1 MCNRSLGWLAVPAF
15 VAALMLAG
23 CSSGPKLDDQARQ
36 RLLQIHTELG
46 VAYLQRNQLDIAQQ
60 ELEKAMAI
68 DSGDVN
74 ANNAMALLQSRLKR
88 YEDADKYFRRA
99 VSARPGS
106 PEAHNNYGVFLCEQG
121 RIDAAEKQF
130 KLAVAD
136 PLYKTPD
143 LANLNA
149 GLCLMKK
156 PVPQEAAVYFK
167 AALEA
172 NPKLAPA
179 LMQMAKIS
187 FDSGNTLSAR
197 GYMQRYFEVAPDSPE
212 SLWLAVVIER
222 ALGTNKD
229 LQASYTLRL
238 TGKYPESPEAKRVKQ
253 LRSSGR

>member
-1 MCNRSLGWLAVPAF
+1 MRNRRAGRLAAPAF
-15 VAALMLAG
+15 FVALMLTG
-23 CSSGPKLDDQARQ
+23 CGGGSSLDDNAHQ

-60 ELEKAMAI
+60 ELEKALAI
-68 DSGDVN
+68 DSDDVN

-88 YEDADKYFRRA
+88 YDDADKYFRRA
-99 VSARPGS
+99 VSARPRN

-121 RIDAAEKQF
+121 RIDVAEEQF
-130 KLAVAD
+130 KRAVAD

-156 PVPQEAAVYFK
+156 PVPQAAAVYFK

-172 NPKLAPA
+172 NPRLAPA
-179 LMQMAKIS
+179 LMEMAKIS

-197 GYMQRYFEVAPDSPE
+197 GYMQRYFEAAPDSPE
-212 SLWLAVVIER
+212 SLWLAVMIER

-229 LQASYTLRL
+229 LQASYALRL
-238 TGKYPESPEAKRVKQ
+238 TGKYPESPEAKRLKQ
-253 LRSSGR
+253 LRSNGR

>member
-1 MCNRSLGWLAVPAF
+1 MHNRSVGRLAGPAF
-15 VAALMLAG
+15 GVALILAG
-23 CSSGPKLDDQARQ
+23 CSGGPKLDDEARQ

-60 ELEKAMAI
+60 ELEKALEI
-68 DSGDVN
+68 NSDDVN

-88 YEDADKYFRRA
+88 YDDADKYFRRA

-121 RIDAAEKQF
+121 RINAAEEQF
-130 KLAVAD
+130 KLALAD

-156 PVPQEAAVYFK
+156 PVPQAAAVYFK

-172 NPKLAPA
+172 NPKLSPA

-197 GYMQRYFEVAPDSPE
+197 GYMQRYFDVAPDSPE
-212 SLWLAVVIER
+212 SLWLAVMIER

-229 LQASYTLRL
+229 LQASYALRL
-238 TGKYPESPEAKRVKQ
+238 TGKYPESPEAKRLKQ

>member
-1 MCNRSLGWLAVPAF
+1 MRNLSLGWLAPALG
-15 VAALMLAG
+15 AALMLVG
-23 CSSGPKLDDQARQ
+23 CSSGPDLDDNARR

-46 VAYLQRNQLDIAQQ
+46 VAYLQRNQPEIAQR
-60 ELEKAMAI
+60 ELEKALAI
-68 DSGDVN
+68 DSDDVN

-88 YEDADKYFRRA
+88 YDDADKYFRRA
-99 VSARPGS
+99 VSARPPN

-121 RIDAAEKQF
+121 RIDAAEEQF
-130 KLAVAD
+130 KRALAD

-156 PVPQEAAVYFK
+156 PVPQAAAAYFK

-212 SLWLAVVIER
+212 SLWLAVTIEQ

-229 LQASYTLRL
+229 LQASYALRL
-238 TGKYPESPEAKRVKQ
+238 SGKYPESPEAKRLKQ

>member
-1 MCNRSLGWLAVPAF
+1 MCSRSIGWL
-15 VAALMLAG
+15 VAPVLVVTLTVTA
-23 CSSGPKLDDQARQ
+23 CSGGQKLDDSARQ

-60 ELEKAMAI
+60 ELDKALEI

-88 YEDADKYFRRA
+88 YEEADKYFRRA
-99 VSARPGS
+99 VGARPGN

-121 RIDAAEKQF
+121 RIDAAEEQF
-130 KLAVAD
+130 KRAVAD

-167 AALEA
+167 SALDA

-197 GYMQRYFEVAPDSPE
+197 GYMQRYFEAGPDSPE
-212 SLWLAVVIER
+212 SLWLAVMIER

-229 LQASYTLRL
+229 LQASYALRL
-238 TGKYPESPEAKRVKQ
+238 TGKYPESPEAKRLKQ